1 MGTQAILCVNIVGGV
16 TVIVCLSVAKVGL
29 KIYSYS
35 TILFCNMY
43 GAVVY

>member
-16 TVIVCLSVAKVGL
+16 TNCLSVAKVGL

-35 TILFCNMY
+35 TILFVSCMEQLY
-43 GAVVY
+43 I